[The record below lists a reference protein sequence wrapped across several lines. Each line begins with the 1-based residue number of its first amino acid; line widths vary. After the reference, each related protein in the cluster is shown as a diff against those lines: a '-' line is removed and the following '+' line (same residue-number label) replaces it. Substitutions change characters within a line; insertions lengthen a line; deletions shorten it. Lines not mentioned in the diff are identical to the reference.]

1 MQYGLVKFAETREA
15 GTRVSEL
22 SLNPVGKPNNLL
34 QAFGFPKLKP
44 SSNPAKKPS
53 EGQFREEQPTLEN
66 PLNLFSP
73 LRSKHGAA
81 RSHALFN

>member
-1 MQYGLVKFAETREA
+1 MQCGLVKFAETREA

-44 SSNPAKKPS
+44 NSNPAKKPS
-53 EGQFREEQPTLEN
+53 EGPFREEQPTLEN
-66 PLNLFSP
+66 PLEFIFTTAQQTW
-73 LRSKHGAA
+73 RGAVTC
-81 RSHALFN
+81 AL